1 MPGERLSMRKIRE
14 VLRLRLGHGLPQRT
28 VAQSLRLSQG
38 AVSGYLSRARLA
50 GLGWPLPDD
59 VDDERLEALL
69 YPPPPDVPV
78 DQRPAPDWAT
88 VHSELRRPN
97 MTLALLWEEYRA
109 GAADGFGYS
118 WFCDLYRAW
127 VGRLKPTLRQVHLAG
142 EKLFVDFAGATGEV
156 RRAEIFVAVLGASS
170 FIYAEAIWSQALPD
184 WIAVHVNLLT
194 FLVGVPRQIVCD
206 NLKAGITRACF
217 YEPLVNRTY
226 ADLAAYYG
234 TAIIPARPY
243 KARDKAKVEVGV
255 QVVQRWILARLRH
268 RRFFS
273 LCELNAAIREMTA
286 QLMTGH
292 CA

>member
-78 DQRPAPDWAT
+78 NQRPAPDWAT

-142 EKLFVDFAGATGEV
+142 EKLFVDFAGHTMEVFDGATGEV
-156 RRAEIFVAVLGASS
+156 AARRSSSRSWAPPVSFTPRRSGA
-170 FIYAEAIWSQALPD
+170 
-184 WIAVHVNLLT
+184 
-194 FLVGVPRQIVCD
+194 RRC
-206 NLKAGITRACF
+206 
-217 YEPLVNRTY
+217 RT
-226 ADLAAYYG
+226 G
-234 TAIIPARPY
+234 SP
-243 KARDKAKVEVGV
+243 
-255 QVVQRWILARLRH
+255 
-268 RRFFS
+268 
-273 LCELNAAIREMTA
+273 CM
-286 QLMTGH
+286 
-292 CA
+292 